1 MTPRAAGG
9 AAARRLG
16 PGRLAAV
23 PVLVALAC
31 LIAVAPAWNV
41 RLPAAWFDACQALSP
56 RQIVSMPATIV
67 EIDHKSLAALG
78 QWPWPRFVLA
88 ELVDAINARQPAA
101 IGIDVLMPE
110 PDGLSPERLFART
123 RRLDPEL
130 ARRFAALPG
139 NDAELAR
146 ALAAAP
152 TVLMAAGMD
161 EPTGMPL
168 RAPPVRVR
176 DRAAGVAG
184 AAPVSPGL
192 KRYAGVL
199 VSIDALDSAAHGRG
213 LVSVEPA
220 GGVIRRVPLIA
231 SVDGTLAP
239 ALAIEMLRVAMG
251 VRTLRLFT
259 SGATVEAVGV
269 GDLVVPTEEDGA
281 VRVYFSPH
289 NTDRFIPA
297 IDVLEGRFKP
307 EQLERKLVLIGMT
320 GLGLVDEKNTP
331 LGVTMPGVEIH
342 AQLLE
347 NLFDGTTLRRP
358 AWAPPAEG
366 LVFLLLGAVLVAATP
381 CWKPGAAALLALGST
396 AAVLAAS
403 YLAFRVGR
411 LLFDAATPGLCLLL
425 LFGMLLV
432 LTLTE
437 AYRQKRS
444 LERVVQRQREESA
457 RVAGELEAAK
467 RIQMATLPRTDFLRG
482 DSRVDLAATMI
493 PAREVGGDLYDFFRL
508 DDRRLFLLVGDVAGK
523 GVSASM
529 FQAVSKALYKSTML
543 RAPDGDIGALMAAAN
558 AEVSRDN
565 PEMLFVTLFAAVLD
579 LDSGEL
585 AYCNA
590 GHDNPYLFGATD
602 AAVRRIADGDG
613 PPLCVVDDFPYDGA
627 RHPMQ
632 PGEWLCVVTDGV
644 TEAQRATGELYGGGR
659 VEDLLRRFGDAP
671 AAADADAVVAA
682 LRADVHAF
690 EAGAEP
696 ADDLTVL
703 VLRWNGPRGTGVVQP
718 GGV

>member
-1 MTPRAAGG
+1 MTPRAASD

-16 PGRLAAV
+16 PVRLAAV
-23 PVLVALAC
+23 PVLVVLAGM
-31 LIAVAPAWNV
+31 IAVAPAWNA

-88 ELVDAINARQPAA
+88 QLVDVINGQQPAA
-101 IGIDVLMPE
+101 IGVDILMPE
-110 PDGLSPERLFART
+110 PDGLSPERLLART
-123 RRLDPEL
+123 RRQDPEL
-130 ARRFAALPG
+130 ARRLDALPG

-146 ALAAAP
+146 SLAGAP
-152 TVLMAAGMD
+152 TVLAAAGTF
-161 EPTGMPL
+161 EATGMPL
-168 RAPPVRVR
+168 RAPPVRVS
-176 DRAAGVAG
+176 DRTAGVAG
-184 AAPVSPGL
+184 AGPASLGL
-192 KRYAGVL
+192 PRFAGVL
-199 VSIDALDSAAHGRG
+199 TSLDALDRAARGRG
-213 LVSVEPA
+213 LVTAEPV
-220 GGVIRRVPLIA
+220 GGVIRRLPLVA
-231 SVDGTLAP
+231 SVEGTLAP
-239 ALAIEMLRVAMG
+239 AFAVEMLRVAFG
-251 VRTLRLFT
+251 ASSLRLIT
-259 SGATVEAVGV
+259 SGAAVEGIGV
-269 GDLVVPTEEDGA
+269 GDFVAPTEADGA
-281 VRVYFSPH
+281 VRVYYSPH
-289 NTDRFIPA
+289 NADRFVSA
-297 IDVLEGRFKP
+297 VDVLEGRFDP
-307 EQLERKLVLIGMT
+307 VQLQQKLVLIGIT
-320 GLGLVDEKNTP
+320 GLLIDEKNTP
-331 LGVTMPGVEIH
+331 LGMTMPGVEIH

-358 AWAPPAEG
+358 GWAPPAEG
-366 LVFLLLGAVLVAATP
+366 LVFLLLGTVLVAATP
-381 CWKPGAAALLALGST
+381 RWKPRDAALLALAC
-396 AAVLAAS
+396 AAALLAAS
-403 YLAFRVGR
+403 YLAFRGQR

-432 LTLTE
+432 LTLAE

-444 LERVVQRQREESA
+444 LERIVQVQREESA
-457 RVAGELEAAK
+457 RIAGELDAAK

-482 DSRVDLAATMI
+482 DLRVDLAATMI

-523 GVSASM
+523 GLSASI

-543 RAPDGDIGALMAAAN
+543 RAPDGDIGVLMAAAN

-565 PEMLFVTLFAAVLD
+565 PEMLFVTVFAAILD
-579 LDSGEL
+579 LETGEL

-590 GHDNPYLFGATD
+590 GHDNPYLFGGAD

-627 RHPMQ
+627 RLPMQ

-703 VLRWNGPRGTGVVQP
+703 VLRWNGPQRAGSAAAP
-718 GGV
+718 A

>member
-1 MTPRAAGG
+1 MTPRAARQ

-16 PGRLAAV
+16 PVRLAAV
-23 PVLVALAC
+23 PVLVVLAGM
-31 LIAVAPAWNV
+31 IAVAPAWNA
-41 RLPAAWFDACQALSP
+41 RLSAAWFDFCQSLSP

-88 ELVDAINARQPAA
+88 QLIDAINAQRPAA
-101 IGIDVLMPE
+101 IGIDILMPE
-110 PDGLSPERLFART
+110 PDGRSPERLLARA
-123 RRLDPEL
+123 RRQDPEL
-130 ARRFAALPG
+130 ARRLEALPG

-146 ALAAAP
+146 ALADAP
-152 TVLMAAGMD
+152 TVLAAAGMYD
-161 EPTGMPL
+161 ATGMLL
-168 RAPPVRVR
+168 RAPPFRIS
-176 DRAAGVAG
+176 DRAAGGAS
-184 AAPVSPGL
+184 AAPASPAL
-192 KRYAGVL
+192 PRFAGVL
-199 VSIDALDSAAHGRG
+199 TSLDALDGAARGRG
-213 LVSVEPA
+213 LVTAEPA
-220 GGVIRRVPLIA
+220 GGVIRRLPLVA
-231 SVDGTLAP
+231 SIDGTLAP
-239 ALAIEMLRVAMG
+239 ALAVEMLRVAVG
-251 VRTLRLFT
+251 AKSLRLFT
-259 SGATVEAVGV
+259 SGAAVEGVGV
-269 GDLVVPTEEDGA
+269 GDFVASTEADGA
-281 VRVYFSPH
+281 VRVHFSPH
-289 NTDRFIPA
+289 NTDRFISA
-297 IDVLEGRFKP
+297 VDILEGRFDP
-307 EQLERKLVLIGMT
+307 ARLEQKLVLIGLT

-358 AWAPPAEG
+358 AWSPPVEG
-366 LVFLLLGAVLVAATP
+366 LVFLLLGGVLVAATP
-381 CWKPGAAALLALGST
+381 RWKPGAAALLALGCT
-396 AAVLAAS
+396 AAVLASS
-403 YLAFRVGR
+403 YLAFRAGR
-411 LLFDAATPGLCLLL
+411 LLFDAATPGLGLLL
-425 LFGMLLV
+425 LFGLLLV

-437 AYRQKRS
+437 TYRQKRS
-444 LERVVQRQREESA
+444 LEREVQRQREEAA
-457 RVAGELEAAK
+457 RIAGELDAAK

-482 DSRVDLAATMI
+482 DRRVDLAATMI

-508 DDRRLFLLVGDVAGK
+508 DERRLFLLVGDVSGK

-543 RAPDGDIGALMAAAN
+543 RAPDGDIGALMATAN

-579 LDSGEL
+579 LDTGEL

-590 GHDNPYLFGATD
+590 GHDNPYLFGAAD

-613 PPLCVVDDFPYDGA
+613 PPLCAMDDFPYDGA
-627 RHPMQ
+627 RLRMQ
-632 PGEWLCVVTDGV
+632 PGEWLCIVTDGV
-644 TEAQRATGELYGGGR
+644 TEAQRAGGELYGGR
-659 VEDLLRRFGDAP
+659 RAEDLLLRFRDAH

-703 VLRWNGPRGTGVVQP
+703 VLRWNGSP
-718 GGV
+718 